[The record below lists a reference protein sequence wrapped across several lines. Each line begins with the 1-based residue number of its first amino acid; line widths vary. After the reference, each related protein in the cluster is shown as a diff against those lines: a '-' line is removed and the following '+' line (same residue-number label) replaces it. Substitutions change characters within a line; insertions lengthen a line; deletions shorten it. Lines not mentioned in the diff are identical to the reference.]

1 MNTDLNGKI
10 QGKLNQNR
18 KNRNT
23 KKVLLVLSLAAVIFT
38 STVLAN
44 PASAL
49 TEDVSGEVVQGM
61 ENGGDSGSGAQAP
74 VQAAVE
80 QADAQGNE
88 AAPSSDPQ
96 ETLAAPSADQGVMNA
111 NSVSAANSAAV
122 TENGTGDSGI
132 AVSGAEADRTEKSD
146 DQISA
151 AEGSGT
157 AEQGATLA
165 EAAETVSTEEAAAE
179 KTTEK
184 TEQAA
189 QSETDVLSF
198 ADDRAQMKVT
208 RKDGTG
214 FPSDT
219 TMSGSSLGTDDWN
232 RVLSA
237 VSSKVKAQSDD
248 STAYSVAGL
257 HTWTLSLQAGDGSA
271 ASYDDIRA
279 EAEFQGGLNDAG
291 YATKTS
297 EKEENG
303 TDGTS
308 TTTASYKTSWR
319 VYAISGDSIADPVE
333 DQLTDHTDADG
344 TSLSVDEN
352 GALQSAAFDGSLP
365 ETVVFAQIVRE
376 TVTTGTEKKKE
387 IPMPA
392 VTFDKEAATDHGTIT
407 VHVEADEGT
416 FEQGTTMSVKQVSS
430 QDILDKAIEAAGGRG
445 SAAAVDISF
454 RKADGT
460 ETEPAKPIRV
470 KMTAKVLSQ
479 ADKVHVVHVDDTG
492 STDVVAKKSDGKTIE
507 STSDKAASSDAKN
520 TVSFES
526 DSFSVYAIVYTVDFE
541 YSVNGK
547 MYQFSLHGGEKI
559 TLSDLVEVLGII
571 DGTNFEDAE
580 DFLAEVADVEF
591 SDESLVKV
599 TKNKEGDDWTLE
611 SLQAFDTEES
621 LTITMKNGDVVTV
634 KVTDDRETTSPWNLA
649 NIDNTQWFHVA
660 AETSVTQNEQERDA
674 AFKLTFTYSLT
685 EDVVHAIDDYEGNPV
700 LVYDLNSLINDSPI
714 GSIRNNLNGVISIGS
729 RKLGNYVVQD
739 GVVTL
744 TFTDPSYFDGR
755 SSFTGFFSL
764 TAETSESELG
774 GQDEVNYEFPG
785 TTDVIPIRY
794 KKTVEEGTKSVNS
807 TKNSDGS
814 YTLNYTAN
822 INVNSDLDSMMF
834 NDTLGGLQS
843 LDASSVKINGTA
855 VNVSQSG
862 QSFSFNVASALG
874 TTGVAKGSYK
884 VTYDTKVTEAQLKA
898 MSEDKTTET
907 NTASWK
913 VNGNKD
919 VPGGD
924 TTIEIDKPRE
934 PIPVTKTVDKT
945 DAQPGDTVTYTITY
959 GKDTT
964 VLSGF
969 HISDYITD
977 VVIPQGDVTL
987 SYNGQTTPVNFDS
1000 QATNT
1005 SYSKGTVTLFD
1016 YTFPEGTTGN
1026 GPVTAT
1032 YTVKLI
1038 DADTAKANGI
1048 YDTTEVSNT
1057 AQEHRQNTTDT
1068 EKTTVTYEKEPVYTV
1083 VKSES
1088 SRKRNDGKWDP
1099 DTIINYTLKIGDADT
1114 NMAGVNI
1121 KDSMTDLQVLQG
1133 DVMIKVGNGSQMKL
1147 SDYVSG
1153 AMKWSDDGQY
1163 SANDVELFNFNMPS
1177 DAGKGPVVITYTTK
1191 VISQKQATSSDVFGE
1206 NHIRNTGSGGKQ
1218 SDSTDNTGVFDPYP
1232 IDKQVTKENADV
1244 NHQAV
1249 EMGDTVHYTL
1259 TYGEA
1264 GMNLSGA
1271 VIEDQMT
1278 DLQKLVS
1285 AITVTKADGTKFTM
1299 PTGTGQWSEDGNNW
1313 DFWDDGKYSTGKIC
1327 LFKYKLPADIGQ
1339 GPITIEYDTQI
1350 ISEAEANESGIHG
1363 DQSAFNDFKDN
1374 HDTVETEVKIE
1385 FPKQV
1390 THNPQ
1395 IRKKFLDCDIENSIV
1410 YWDIIVE
1417 KQDESGY
1424 PLENVEVEEKFS
1436 DIHLTEPSQGYNN
1449 DGTFNGDNFDTIHAV
1464 VTTDDGTVLTP
1475 GKDYTVDRAKAKFT
1489 FPVVNERLHIKLAFL
1504 SPAKIVDGY
1513 KILNTAE
1520 LLNPY
1525 ATANAEWQYNSPDI
1539 GTLKNGQYDENNRL
1553 VKWEV
1558 IVNPTKKEFADS
1570 DPVSV
1575 LFSDN
1580 IPKGLTLVNYTTKE
1594 TNNPSIYIQYQG
1606 GLWLDWEKEVS
1617 VDENNVINT
1626 DVSAHGYH
1634 ENPNNAA
1641 GLNKNK
1647 IIVTYYTLL
1656 SDEEWDRITSSASG
1670 SETFQNNVTIT
1681 AGDNKKF
1688 DATDKVTVTSDGYIT
1703 KTDTTK
1709 EKGGIVVDETTGQNS
1724 KSITYS
1730 IEINPHGYA
1739 LNNGNTLSLTDYIAT
1754 NMDLDT
1760 SSVSISNA
1768 TLGADGKL
1776 HAGDT
1781 APVGIEVS
1789 YNDDAR
1795 LLSLREIPDRT
1806 PLLLTY
1812 TCIAR
1817 AQGEDTFTNT
1827 ATLVGGGSHSDSTS
1841 EKHTIQTSEAGVK
1854 VDGIDMSIH
1863 KIDENNISNNLA
1875 QAKFQLYECE
1885 LKIGDLTNTETHNQ
1899 AWWDALLAK
1908 VDRRTAGNATAA
1920 EIAEIDDQFKIVNYK
1935 SVGEPV
1941 VSGESGYT
1949 QWTGLNE
1956 HKLYA
1961 WKEVEAPEGYTGNED
1976 YHYFVVY
1983 QHINVN
1989 SADVPQPLLPE
2000 PEQLNRKHAAWAL
2013 DDACQFANGIQ
2024 VASMANLTTWTATN
2038 VESKYTSI
2046 SATKVWENDS
2056 DNLFETRPEGGIKLQ
2071 LVRINA
2077 DGTTENIGEKVS
2089 INVDNEGNWPTY
2101 IWNKL
2106 PVKDK
2111 DGNALKYTVV
2121 EDKVE
2126 NYSTTYSDGGEGQ
2139 TSGEITVT
2147 NRMIPKST
2155 DIHVKKVFDVDEG
2168 DEMPS
2173 EIKVSLMVIKTDR
2186 DGVVG
2191 EPEETSYETRLSDS
2205 NDWSWTFESL
2215 PTTDADGNTLAYTAV
2230 EDTAALAAQGF
2241 RYIVSYSDDG
2251 AGVIETTAD
2260 EPLVITNSKE
2270 YGSITVNKSV
2280 LKNNAADEEAV
2291 GQTITVGLFSTEQTN
2306 GSEIK
2311 PDDTKTI
2318 TIGDNST
2325 GSVTFDKLTL
2335 GRTYYV
2341 YEIVGGK
2348 VVTDGSTTTINS
2360 IEYTAGQKTAY
2371 ATLDAENKTAT
2382 INITN
2387 SRTVEKEIDFE
2398 FTKIWRDGSTNIG
2411 WPSDTTITVT
2421 LHKKLIDNQSKDLTT
2436 PEVIATYKLSSN
2448 SVENKSPESAPECT
2462 PLVKDGKNMY
2472 RISGLQSAGSV
2483 IKDGRTISGNWYYY
2497 ITEDKVSGYQDP
2509 KYVALN
2515 SDGSI
2520 MSGYKL
2526 NYVEN
2531 GQEIINQ
2538 KDSSY
2543 ILPSTGGHGTL
2554 PLAGAG
2560 AFLLLLAGTAL
2571 TVRKLLI
2578 QRNTGKG
2585 GRFRIR

>member
-1 MNTDLNGKI
+1 
-10 QGKLNQNR
+10 
-18 KNRNT
+18 
-23 KKVLLVLSLAAVIFT
+23 
-38 STVLAN
+38 
-44 PASAL
+44 
-49 TEDVSGEVVQGM
+49 
-61 ENGGDSGSGAQAP
+61 
-74 VQAAVE
+74 
-80 QADAQGNE
+80 
-88 AAPSSDPQ
+88 
-96 ETLAAPSADQGVMNA
+96 
-111 NSVSAANSAAV
+111 
-122 TENGTGDSGI
+122 
-132 AVSGAEADRTEKSD
+132 
-146 DQISA
+146 
-151 AEGSGT
+151 
-157 AEQGATLA
+157 
-165 EAAETVSTEEAAAE
+165 
-179 KTTEK
+179 
-184 TEQAA
+184 
-189 QSETDVLSF
+189 
-198 ADDRAQMKVT
+198 
-208 RKDGTG
+208 
-214 FPSDT
+214 
-219 TMSGSSLGTDDWN
+219 
-232 RVLSA
+232 
-237 VSSKVKAQSDD
+237 
-248 STAYSVAGL
+248 
-257 HTWTLSLQAGDGSA
+257 
-271 ASYDDIRA
+271 
-279 EAEFQGGLNDAG
+279 
-291 YATKTS
+291 
-297 EKEENG
+297 
-303 TDGTS
+303 
-308 TTTASYKTSWR
+308 
-319 VYAISGDSIADPVE
+319 
-333 DQLTDHTDADG
+333 
-344 TSLSVDEN
+344 
-352 GALQSAAFDGSLP
+352 
-365 ETVVFAQIVRE
+365 
-376 TVTTGTEKKKE
+376 
-387 IPMPA
+387 
-392 VTFDKEAATDHGTIT
+392 
-407 VHVEADEGT
+407 
-416 FEQGTTMSVKQVSS
+416 
-430 QDILDKAIEAAGGRG
+430 
-445 SAAAVDISF
+445 
-454 RKADGT
+454 
-460 ETEPAKPIRV
+460 
-470 KMTAKVLSQ
+470 MTAKVLGQ

-492 STDVVAKKSDGKTIE
+492 STDVVARKSDGKTIE
-507 STSDKAASSDAKN
+507 STSGKAASSDAKN
-520 TVSFES
+520 AVSFES

-634 KVTDDRETTSPWNLA
+634 KVTDDHETTSPWNLA
-649 NIDNTQWFHVA
+649 NTDNTHWFHVA

-685 EDVVHAIDDYEGNPV
+685 EDVVHAIDNYDGNPV
-700 LVYDLNSLINDSPI
+700 LVYDLNSLINKSPI

-744 TFTDPSYFDGR
+744 TFTDPSYFDRR

-774 GQDEVNYEFPG
+774 GQDEVTYEFPG
-785 TTDVIPIRY
+785 TTDVIPIHY

-814 YTLNYTAN
+814 YTLHYTAN
-822 INVNSDLDSMMF
+822 INVNSDLDSMVF

-862 QSFSFNVASALG
+862 QSFSFDVASALG

-1099 DTIINYTLKIGDADT
+1099 DTIINYTLKIGDAKT

-1218 SDSTDNTGVFDPYP
+1218 SGSTDNIGVFDPYP
-1232 IDKQVTKENADV
+1232 INKKVTKENVNV
-1244 NHQAV
+1244 NHQTVA
-1249 EMGDTVHYTL
+1249 MGDKIHYTL

-1264 GMNLSGA
+1264 GMNLAGA

-1278 DLQKLVS
+1278 DLQKLVG
-1285 AITVTKADGTKFTM
+1285 AITVTKADGTRIIM

-1327 LFKYKLPADIGQ
+1327 LFKWKLPANIGE

-1395 IRKKFLDCDIENSIV
+1395 VRKEFDHWDDENSKV
-1410 YWDIIVE
+1410 YWNIIVE
-1417 KQDESGY
+1417 KDVYSAY
-1424 PLENVEVEEKFS
+1424 PLENVTVQECWDRNQVS
-1436 DIHLTEPSQGYNN
+1436 ITEGNQGYHGYNTF
-1449 DGTFNGDNFDTIHAV
+1449 DGSYFDITNAV

-1475 GKDYTVDRAKAKFT
+1475 GVDYTIDKATTKFT
-1489 FPVVNERLHIKLAFL
+1489 FAKLNERVHINLAFL
-1504 SPAKIVDGY
+1504 SPAKIIDGY
-1513 KILNTAE
+1513 YIENKVRLNNGKE
-1520 LLNPY
+1520 GY
-1525 ATANAEWQYNSPDI
+1525 ANQTYNKPKVEAV
-1539 GTLKNGQYDENNRL
+1539 KNGKYNEDSR
-1553 VKWEV
+1553 VVTWEV
-1558 IVNPTKKEFADS
+1558 QINPKAKPFNDS
-1570 DPVSV
+1570 DPPQII
-1575 LFSDN
+1575 FEDY
-1580 IPKGLTLVNYTTKE
+1580 IPTGLTLVNYNSGDE
-1594 TNNPSIYIQYQG
+1594 NDPSIHVHYDNSDYDVGQNEPNYGNYKYYASSTLSIDTQSSGQTRISANIAPVMKNWQGIPSSQG
-1606 GLWLDWEKEVS
+1606 GLSGK
-1617 VDENNVINT
+1617 
-1626 DVSAHGYH
+1626 
-1634 ENPNNAA
+1634 
-1641 GLNKNK
+1641 K
-1647 IIVTYYTLL
+1647 IVVTYKTKL

-1709 EKGGIVVDETTGQNS
+1709 EKGGIVVDETTDQNS
-1724 KSITYS
+1724 KNITYS

-1768 TLGADGKL
+1768 TLGDDGKL

-1781 APVGIEVS
+1781 APTGLEVS
-1789 YNDDAR
+1789 YNDDSR
-1795 LLSLREIPDRT
+1795 LLSIREIPDRT

-1817 AQGEDTFTNT
+1817 AQGQDTFTNT
-1827 ATLVGGGSHSDSTS
+1827 ATLVGGGSHSASTH
-1841 EKHTIQTSEAGVK
+1841 ETHTIQTNDAGVA
-1854 VDGIDMSIH
+1854 VDGIEMFMH
-1863 KIDENNISNNLA
+1863 KIDENNIR
-1875 QAKFQLYECE
+1875 F
-1885 LKIGDLTNTETHNQ
+1885 LT
-1899 AWWDALLAK
+1899 
-1908 VDRRTAGNATAA
+1908 G
-1920 EIAEIDDQFKIVNYK
+1920 
-1935 SVGEPV
+1935 
-1941 VSGESGYT
+1941 
-1949 QWTGLNE
+1949 
-1956 HKLYA
+1956 
-1961 WKEVEAPEGYTGNED
+1961 
-1976 YHYFVVY
+1976 
-1983 QHINVN
+1983 
-1989 SADVPQPLLPE
+1989 
-2000 PEQLNRKHAAWAL
+2000 
-2013 DDACQFANGIQ
+2013 
-2024 VASMANLTTWTATN
+2024 
-2038 VESKYTSI
+2038 
-2046 SATKVWENDS
+2046 
-2056 DNLFETRPEGGIKLQ
+2056 
-2071 LVRINA
+2071 
-2077 DGTTENIGEKVS
+2077 
-2089 INVDNEGNWPTY
+2089 
-2101 IWNKL
+2101 
-2106 PVKDK
+2106 
-2111 DGNALKYTVV
+2111 
-2121 EDKVE
+2121 
-2126 NYSTTYSDGGEGQ
+2126 
-2139 TSGEITVT
+2139 
-2147 NRMIPKST
+2147 
-2155 DIHVKKVFDVDEG
+2155 
-2168 DEMPS
+2168 
-2173 EIKVSLMVIKTDR
+2173 
-2186 DGVVG
+2186 
-2191 EPEETSYETRLSDS
+2191 
-2205 NDWSWTFESL
+2205 
-2215 PTTDADGNTLAYTAV
+2215 
-2230 EDTAALAAQGF
+2230 
-2241 RYIVSYSDDG
+2241 
-2251 AGVIETTAD
+2251 
-2260 EPLVITNSKE
+2260 
-2270 YGSITVNKSV
+2270 
-2280 LKNNAADEEAV
+2280 
-2291 GQTITVGLFSTEQTN
+2291 
-2306 GSEIK
+2306 
-2311 PDDTKTI
+2311 
-2318 TIGDNST
+2318 
-2325 GSVTFDKLTL
+2325 
-2335 GRTYYV
+2335 
-2341 YEIVGGK
+2341 
-2348 VVTDGSTTTINS
+2348 
-2360 IEYTAGQKTAY
+2360 
-2371 ATLDAENKTAT
+2371 
-2382 INITN
+2382 
-2387 SRTVEKEIDFE
+2387 
-2398 FTKIWRDGSTNIG
+2398 
-2411 WPSDTTITVT
+2411 
-2421 LHKKLIDNQSKDLTT
+2421 
-2436 PEVIATYKLSSN
+2436 
-2448 SVENKSPESAPECT
+2448 
-2462 PLVKDGKNMY
+2462 
-2472 RISGLQSAGSV
+2472 
-2483 IKDGRTISGNWYYY
+2483 
-2497 ITEDKVSGYQDP
+2497 
-2509 KYVALN
+2509 
-2515 SDGSI
+2515 
-2520 MSGYKL
+2520 
-2526 NYVEN
+2526 
-2531 GQEIINQ
+2531 
-2538 KDSSY
+2538 
-2543 ILPSTGGHGTL
+2543 
-2554 PLAGAG
+2554 
-2560 AFLLLLAGTAL
+2560 
-2571 TVRKLLI
+2571 
-2578 QRNTGKG
+2578 
-2585 GRFRIR
+2585 

>member
-1 MNTDLNGKI
+1 MKRL
-10 QGKLNQNR
+10 
-18 KNRNT
+18 
-23 KKVLLVLSLAAVIFT
+23 LLVLSLVAVIVT

-49 TEDVSGEVVQGM
+49 AEDVSDEVVQGL

-74 VQAAVE
+74 VEAADE
-80 QADAQGNE
+80 QANAQGNE

-111 NSVSAANSAAV
+111 NSVSAVDSAAV

-132 AVSGAEADRTEKSD
+132 AAFGAEADGTEKSA

-157 AEQGATLA
+157 AEQDATLA
-165 EAAETVSTEEAAAE
+165 EAAETMSTEEAAAE
-179 KTTEK
+179 KT

-198 ADDRAQMKVT
+198 ADDRAQVKIA
-208 RKDGTG
+208 RKDGSG

-219 TMSGSSLGTDDWN
+219 TMSGSPLGTDDWN

-257 HTWTLSLQAGDGSA
+257 HTWTLFLQAGDGSA

-308 TTTASYKTSWR
+308 ITTASYETSWR

-333 DQLTDHTDADG
+333 DHLTDLTDADG

-392 VTFDKEAATDHGTIT
+392 VTFDKEATTDHGTIM

-430 QDILDKAIEAAGGRG
+430 EDILDKAIEAAGGRG

-492 STDVVAKKSDGKTIE
+492 NTDVVAKKSDGKTIE
-507 STSDKAASSDAKN
+507 STSGKAASSDAKN
-520 TVSFES
+520 AVSFES
-526 DSFSVYAIVYTVDFE
+526 DSFSVYAIVYTVDFHYE
-541 YSVNGK
+541 INGK
-547 MYQFSLHGGEKI
+547 MYKFSLPGGEKI
-559 TLSDLVEVLGII
+559 ALSDVVEVLGIL

-599 TKNKEGDDWTLE
+599 TKNEEGDDWTLE

-634 KVTDDRETTSPWNLA
+634 KVTDDQETTSPWNLA
-649 NIDNTQWFHVA
+649 NNDNTQWLHVA

-674 AFKLTFTYSLT
+674 AFKLTFTYSLK
-685 EDVVHAIDDYEGNPV
+685 EDVVHAIDNYVGNPV
-700 LVYDLNSLINDSPI
+700 LVYDLNSLINNSPI
-714 GSIRNNLNGVISIGS
+714 GSIRNDPNGVISIGN
-729 RKLGNYVVQD
+729 RKLANYVVQD
-739 GVVTL
+739 GVVTI
-744 TFTDPSYFDGR
+744 TFTDPSYFDKKA
-755 SSFTGFFSL
+755 SFTGFFSL
-764 TAETSESELG
+764 TVETSESELG
-774 GQDEVNYEFPG
+774 DKDEVTYKFPG
-785 TTDVIPIRY
+785 TTDEIPIHY

-814 YTLNYTAN
+814 YTLHYTAN
-822 INVNSDLDSMMF
+822 INVNSDLDSMVF

-843 LDASSVKINGTA
+843 LDASSVKINGTS
-855 VNVSQSG
+855 VLVTQSG
-862 QSFSFNVASALG
+862 QKFSFNVASALG
-874 TTGVAKGSYK
+874 TSGVAKGSYQ
-884 VTYDTKVTEAQLKA
+884 VTYDTKVTEDQLKA
-898 MSEDKTTET
+898 MSVDKTTET

-919 VPGGD
+919 VPGGS
-924 TTIEIDKPRE
+924 TTIKIDKPRE
-934 PIPVTKTVDKT
+934 PIPVSKTVDKST
-945 DAQPGDTVTYTITY
+945 AQPGDTVTYTITY

-964 VLSGF
+964 ELSGF
-969 HISDYITD
+969 HISDSITD
-977 VVIPQGDVTL
+977 VVIPQDDVTL
-987 SYNGQTTPVNFDS
+987 SYNGQIKHVNFDS

-1016 YTFPEGTTGN
+1016 YTFPEETTGN
-1026 GPVTAT
+1026 GPVIAK

-1068 EKTTVTYEKEPVYTV
+1068 KKTTVTYKKEPVYTV
-1083 VKSES
+1083 VKSAS
-1088 SRKRNDGKWDP
+1088 SKERNDGKWDP
-1099 DTIINYTLKIGDADT
+1099 GTIINYTLTIGDADT
-1114 NMAGVNI
+1114 NMAGANI
-1121 KDSMTDLQVLQG
+1121 KDIMTDLQVLQD
-1133 DVMIKVGNGSQMKL
+1133 DVMIRVGNGSQMKL

-1191 VISQKQATSSDVFGE
+1191 VISQSQATSSDVFGE
-1206 NHIRNTGSGGKQ
+1206 KHIRNTGSGGKQ
-1218 SDSTDNTGVFDPYP
+1218 SDSTDNIGVFDRYP
-1232 IDKQVTKENADV
+1232 INKKVTKENVDV
-1244 NHQAV
+1244 NHQTV
-1249 EMGDTVHYTL
+1249 EMGDKIHYTL

-1264 GMNLSGA
+1264 GMNLAGA

-1285 AITVTKADGTKFTM
+1285 AITVTKADGTRITM

-1313 DFWDDGKYSTGKIC
+1313 AFWDDGKYSTGKIL
-1327 LFKYKLPADIGQ
+1327 LFKWKLPANIGK

-1350 ISEAEANESGIHG
+1350 ITEAEANESGING
-1363 DQSAFNDFKDN
+1363 DNSAFNDFKDN

-1385 FPKQV
+1385 FPKEV

-1395 IRKKFLDCDIENSIV
+1395 VRKEFDHWDVENSKV
-1410 YWDIIVE
+1410 YWNIIVE
-1417 KQDESGY
+1417 KDANSAY
-1424 PLENVEVEEKFS
+1424 PIENVTVREAWDQSSVS
-1436 DIHLTEPSQGYNN
+1436 ITEGNQGFYGYNV
-1449 DGTFNGDNFDTIHAV
+1449 FNGTYFDITNAV

-1475 GKDYTVDRAKAKFT
+1475 GVDYTIDKSKTEFT
-1489 FPVVNERLHIKLAFL
+1489 FPVLTERVHINLAFL
-1504 SPAKIVDGY
+1504 SPAKIIDGY
-1513 KILNTAE
+1513 YMKNEVRLNNGKTAS
-1520 LLNPY
+1520 
-1525 ATANAEWQYNSPDI
+1525 ADQTYNEPEVEAV
-1539 GTLKNGQYDENNRL
+1539 KNGNYNENSRI
-1553 VKWEV
+1553 VTWEV
-1558 IVNPTKKEFADS
+1558 QINPKAKSFKDGVT
-1570 DPVSV
+1570 PSV
-1575 LFSDN
+1575 LFEDS
-1580 IPKGLTLVNYTTKE
+1580 IPEGLTLINWSDE
-1594 TNNPSIYIQYQG
+1594 TETNPSIHVAFGWRNYEIGVTSSTDNEPLYK
-1606 GLWLDWEKEVS
+1606 LSMNKEADGSTVIS
-1617 VDENNVINT
+1617 SDIVPVVRNYNNEP
-1626 DVSAHGYH
+1626 SK
-1634 ENPNNAA
+1634 PQ
-1641 GLNKNK
+1641 GLNSTKVV
-1647 IIVTYYTLL
+1647 VTYKTKL
-1656 SDEEWDRITSSASG
+1656 SDEEWDRITSSAAG
-1670 SETFQNNVTIT
+1670 AETFENHATVT
-1681 AGDNKKF
+1681 AGDNKTF

-1709 EKGGIVVDETTGQNS
+1709 EKGGIVVDEKDRNS
-1724 KSITYS
+1724 NNITYS

-1768 TLGADGKL
+1768 TLGDDGKL
-1776 HAGDT
+1776 HASNT
-1781 APVGIEVS
+1781 APAVGIDVS

-1841 EKHTIQTSEAGVK
+1841 EKHTIQTNDAGVK
-1854 VDGIDMSIH
+1854 IDGIEMSIH

-1885 LKIGDLTNTETHNQ
+1885 LAIGDLTNTETYNQ
-1899 AWWDALLAK
+1899 EWWDTLLAK
-1908 VDRRTAGNATAA
+1908 VNRRTAGNATAA
-1920 EIAEIDDQFKIVNYK
+1920 EIAEIDDQFKIINYK
-1935 SVGEPV
+1935 PVGEPI
-1941 VSGESGYT
+1941 VSGTNGYT

-1976 YHYFVVY
+1976 YHYFVAY

-1989 SADVPQPLLPE
+1989 TDVLPQPLLSDT
-2000 PEQLNRKHAAWAL
+2000 EQLNRKHAAWAL
-2013 DDACQFANGIQ
+2013 DDACQFANGIR
-2024 VASMANLTTWTATN
+2024 VTSMANLTTWTATN
-2038 VESKYTSI
+2038 VESQYTSI

-2089 INVDNEGNWPTY
+2089 INADDEGNWPTY

-2106 PVKDK
+2106 PAKDD

-2155 DIHVKKVFDVDEG
+2155 DIYVKKVFDVEEG

-2191 EPEETSYETRLSDS
+2191 EPEETDYVARLSDS
-2205 NDWSWTFESL
+2205 NDWSWTFKSL

-2306 GSEIK
+2306 GSEIE

-2348 VVTDGSTTTINS
+2348 VVTNGSTATINS
-2360 IEYTAGQKTAY
+2360 IEYTAGQETAY
-2371 ATLDAENKTAT
+2371 ATLNAENKTAT

-2398 FTKIWRDGSTNIG
+2398 FTKIWSDGTKRQE
-2411 WPSDTTITVT
+2411 WPSGKNIHVT
-2421 LHKKLIDNQSKDLTT
+2421 LYRELLRDDNNPLAELDPETVASYELSGDQVISK
-2436 PEVIATYKLSSN
+2436 SN
-2448 SVENKSPESAPECT
+2448 SLDSTKEAPECT
-2462 PLVKDGKNMY
+2462 VLNTGDYKIVGLPSTGTVNKDGNTYTGTWHYYVKEDNK
-2472 RISGLQSAGSV
+2472 V
-2483 IKDGRTISGNWYYY
+2483 DGFK
-2497 ITEDKVSGYQDP
+2497 EP
-2509 KYVALN
+2509 KYGTLN
-2515 SDGSI
+2515 NGEYTTIDSMTYAG
-2520 MSGYKL
+2520 
-2526 NYVEN
+2526 N
-2531 GQEIINQ
+2531 GQAIINQ

-2543 ILPSTGGHGTL
+2543 TLPSTGGHGTL
-2554 PLAGAG
+2554 PLTGAG
-2560 AFLLLLAGTAL
+2560 ALLLLLAGTAL

-2585 GRFRIR
+2585 GGSE